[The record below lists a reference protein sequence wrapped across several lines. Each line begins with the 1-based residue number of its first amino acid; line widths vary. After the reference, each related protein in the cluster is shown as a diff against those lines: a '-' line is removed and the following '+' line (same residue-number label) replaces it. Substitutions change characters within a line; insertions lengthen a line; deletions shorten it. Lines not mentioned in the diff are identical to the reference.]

1 MFQRN
6 EIKIETQLDAIDALN
21 DVAST
26 LRGLGFLS
34 VSFCESPSVVDE
46 DVFGLFAN
54 ILYYC
59 ADVESQASNVL
70 HAPRKSASSEV
81 PALSNLISANSVTAQ
96 KLAA

>member
-1 MFQRN
+1 MFQGN

-34 VSFCESPSVVDE
+34 VSLCESPSVVDE

-59 ADVESQASNVL
+59 ADVEDQASSVFCGS
-70 HAPRKSASSEV
+70 RKSASSEA
-81 PALSNLISANSVTAQ
+81 PMPSNLISANLVTDQ

>member
-6 EIKIETQLDAIDALN
+6 EIEIETQLDAIDALN

-34 VSFCESPSVVDE
+34 VSLCESPSVVDE

-59 ADVESQASNVL
+59 ADVEDQASSVFCESRKNV
-70 HAPRKSASSEV
+70 SSEA
-81 PALSNLISANSVTAQ
+81 PAFSSLISANSVTAQ